1 MTPNVIKKLEE
12 FEDQWIALSPDESKI
27 ISNHKDLEK
36 AVSKAEKNGV
46 KNPVMVKAPSKSCAY
61 LL

>member
-27 ISNHKDLEK
+27 VSNNKDLEK
-36 AVSKAEKNGV
+36 AVFQAEKKGV
-46 KNPVMVKAPSKSCAY
+46 KNPVMVKAPSRNSAY